1 MSKNL
6 VLAAN
11 YDNFKEAFVRATPEQ
26 LIALRQFT
34 DLNIEPSPPIE
45 AQQIEI
51 LAYKKKWNNQLTE
64 LERILPKFTQTQ
76 QDAVMS
82 IVNYNNNL
90 NLLPLPPAPP
100 IVESTPPLSMMQK
113 LKGDLS
119 SKLNSLK
126 TDIGLES
133 KTATPEQ
140 KTAMDTYKKALPG
153 PPPPAGSSPQQVNDY
168 QTKVALS
175 EPIMKKSLDD
185 MSPTQAAF
193 MVKYDKLISEIGN
206 TTNTSGQTPKYI
218 VIFIIIMLLGIIG
231 GMGFFIYKNKK
242 TPSPT
247 KFGKKIKV

>member
-11 YDNFKEAFVRATPEQ
+11 YDNFKEAFIRATPEQ
-26 LIALRQFT
+26 LIALRKFI
-34 DLNIEPSPPIE
+34 DLNIEPSPPIG
-45 AQQIEI
+45 AQQIEV
-51 LAYKKKWNNQLTE
+51 LDYQKKWNNQLTE
-64 LERILPKFTQTQ
+64 LERILPNFTQVQ

-90 NLLPLPPAPP
+90 NLTPLPPAPP

-113 LKGDLS
+113 LKEDLS

-140 KTAMDTYKKALPG
+140 KIAMDTYKEAHPG
-153 PPPPAGSSPQQVNDY
+153 PPPPAGSSPQKIEEY
-168 QTKVALS
+168 QTKLALS
-175 EPIMKKSLDD
+175 EPIKKKSLDD

-193 MVKYDKLISEIGN
+193 MVKYDTLVNEIGQR
-206 TTNTSGQTPKYI
+206 TNTSGQTPKYI

-242 TPSPT
+242 TPGAT
-247 KFGKKIKV
+247 KFGKKK